1 MVNNNS
7 FGNVPSQNNLQI
19 DQANLA
25 PAVAEAASQP
35 HKLAY
40 TIGAIGLSAA
50 TVIGGSVAA
59 YAVYQHNK
67 AEDIKV
73 HDSLLNQLDK
83 TPDASESILPSD
95 NDPFPYDT
103 PDASDKNHKN
113 QAVGEDDAA
122 TRYGLE
128 IRKEDPLTW
137 DDIMEFAKPSL
148 ALGVDTP
155 EELIKNDPLMV
166 CDAVTSWVDELKHN
180 YDTNL
185 VCSYDE
191 YPEYPG
197 KIVISSNTISSYAEE
212 TNVINVNT
220 VFVVQ
225 PDGKFHCDFVLGDI
239 NGKYVG
245 KESKDYD
252 YIPSGNEAYRDY
264 LDLPTVRSNPEL
276 FTVDD
281 AY

>member
-1 MVNNNS
+1 MHRHRIT
-7 FGNVPSQNNLQI
+7 LQPLRQLHYHPPP
-19 DQANLA
+19 DA
-25 PAVAEAASQP
+25 AEAASQH

-40 TIGAIGLSAA
+40 TVGAISISVAVVLA
-50 TVIGGSVAA
+50 GSVAA
-59 YAVYQHNK
+59 IAVYLHNK
-67 AEDIKV
+67 AEDLKV
-73 HDSLLNQLDK
+73 RESLSNELDK

-103 PDASDKNHKN
+103 PDKN
-113 QAVGEDDAA
+113 QAAGGGDAA
-122 TRYGLE
+122 TRYGLK

-155 EELIKNDPLMV
+155 EELIKNDPLTV
-166 CDAVTSWVDELKHN
+166 CDAITLWVDEMKHN
-180 YDTNL
+180 YDTDIRCKFN
-185 VCSYDE
+185 E

-197 KIVISSNTISSYAEE
+197 KLVIDADTISSYVEE
-212 TNVINVNT
+212 TNVVNVSAF
-220 VFVVQ
+220 FVVQ
-225 PDGKFHCDFVLGDI
+225 SDGTFHCIFKLFDI
-239 NGKYVG
+239 NGKYVSS
-245 KESKDYD
+245 ESKDYD
-252 YIPSGNEAYRDY
+252 YMPSGNEAYRDY

>member
-1 MVNNNS
+1 MVNDNPLENA
-7 FGNVPSQNNLQI
+7 PAQNN
-19 DQANLA
+19 A
-25 PAVAEAASQP
+25 PATETTPLPPPPDAAKAASQ
-35 HKLAY
+35 HRKLAY
-40 TIGAIGLSAA
+40 TVGAIGIAVAVVL
-50 TVIGGSVAA
+50 VGGVAA
-59 YAVYQHNK
+59 VAVYQHNK
-67 AEDIKV
+67 AEELKARE
-73 HDSLLNQLDK
+73 SLSNQLDK

-95 NDPFPYDT
+95 NDPFPYDN
-103 PDASDKNHKN
+103 PDKDK
-113 QAVGEDDAA
+113 AVGEDDAA

-155 EELIKNDPLMV
+155 GELIKNDPLMI
-166 CDAVTSWVDELKHN
+166 CDAVTSWVGELKHN
-180 YDTNL
+180 YATNL
-185 VCSYDE
+185 VCAYDE

-197 KIVISSNTISSYAEE
+197 KIVISADTISSYAEE
-212 TNVINVNT
+212 TNVTNVNT
-220 VFVVQ
+220 FFVVQ
-225 PDGKFHCDFVLGDI
+225 PDGTFHCIFKLFDI
-239 NGKYVG
+239 NGKYVS

>member
-1 MVNNNS
+1 MVNDNPLENA
-7 FGNVPSQNNLQI
+7 PAQNN
-19 DQANLA
+19 A
-25 PAVAEAASQP
+25 PATETTPLPPPPDTAEAASQH
-35 HKLAY
+35 HKIAY
-40 TIGAIGLSAA
+40 TVGAIS
-50 TVIGGSVAA
+50 ISVAVVIVGGVA
-59 YAVYQHNK
+59 AVAVYQHNK
-67 AEDIKV
+67 AEDLRV
-73 HDSLLNQLDK
+73 RESLSNQLDK
-83 TPDASESILPSD
+83 TPDASGSILPSD
-95 NDPFPYDT
+95 NDAFPYDT
-103 PDASDKNHKN
+103 PDKDKAAS
-113 QAVGEDDAA
+113 GDDAA

-155 EELIKNDPLMV
+155 EELIKNDPLTV
-166 CDAVTSWVDELKHN
+166 CDAITLWVDEMKHN
-180 YDTNL
+180 YASDIT
-185 VCSYDE
+185 CRFDE

-197 KIVISSNTISSYAEE
+197 KIAIAANTISSYVEK
-212 TNVINVNT
+212 TNIINVGALI
-220 VFVVQ
+220 VVQ
-225 PDGKFHCDFVLGDI
+225 PDGKFHCDFMLGDI

-252 YIPSGNEAYRDY
+252 YFPSGNELYRDY

>member
-7 FGNVPSQNNLQI
+7 FGNVPSQNNPQI

-25 PAVAEAASQP
+25 PAVAETASQP

-103 PDASDKNHKN
+103 PDASDKN

-137 DDIMEFAKPSL
+137 DDILKFADYDSIETIL
-148 ALGVDTP
+148 T
-155 EELIKNDPLMV
+155 NDPMAV
-166 CDAVTSWVDELKHN
+166 CTAVELWVDELKHN
-180 YDTNL
+180 YSTDITCEFNE
-185 VCSYDE
+185 DKD
-191 YPEYPG
+191 YPG
-197 KIVISSNTISSYAEE
+197 KIVMFADTISSYVEE
-212 TNVINVNT
+212 TNVINVGAL
-220 VFVVQ
+220 FVVQ
-225 PDGKFHCDFVLGDI
+225 PDGTFHCIFKLFDI
-239 NGKYVG
+239 NGEYVG
-245 KESKDYD
+245 EESKDYD
-252 YIPSGNEAYRDY
+252 YMPSGNEAYRDY

>member
-1 MVNNNS
+1 MVNDNPLE
-7 FGNVPSQNNLQI
+7 NVPAQNNT
-19 DQANLA
+19 
-25 PAVAEAASQP
+25 PATETTPLPPPPDSAEVASQH

-40 TIGAIGLSAA
+40 TVGAIS
-50 TVIGGSVAA
+50 ISVAVVLVGGVA
-59 YAVYQHNK
+59 AVAVYQHNK
-67 AEDIKV
+67 AEDLKARE
-73 HDSLLNQLDK
+73 SLSNELDK

-103 PDASDKNHKN
+103 PDKDK
-113 QAVGEDDAA
+113 ADGGDDAA

-155 EELIKNDPLMV
+155 EELIKNDPLTV
-166 CDAVTSWVDELKHN
+166 CSAVKLWVDEMKHN
-180 YDTNL
+180 YASDVL
-185 VCSYDE
+185 CDYDE
-191 YPEYPG
+191 DPEYPG
-197 KIVISSNTISSYAEE
+197 KIVVFAGTSSSYVEK
-212 TNVINVNT
+212 TNVVNVST
-220 VFVVQ
+220 RFIVQ
-225 PDGKFHCDFVLGDI
+225 SDGTFHCVFELSDI
-239 NGKYVG
+239 NGEPVG
-245 KESKDYD
+245 RETKDYN
-252 YIPSGNEAYRDY
+252 YFPSGNEAYRDY